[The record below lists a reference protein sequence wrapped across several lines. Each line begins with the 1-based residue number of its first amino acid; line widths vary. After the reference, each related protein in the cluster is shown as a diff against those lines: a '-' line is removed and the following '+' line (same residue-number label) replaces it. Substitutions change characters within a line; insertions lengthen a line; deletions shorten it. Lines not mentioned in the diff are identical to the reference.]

1 MSMLL
6 PVIAA
11 ILCGMAPARAVLA
24 QDPATEAA
32 PPPLPASGP
41 APIEIRL
48 SGGVYL
54 PRLVGNTKL
63 GPSPAAQDLDF
74 RSDIDL
80 NESRTIPLVEVLLV
94 KNQLW
99 EVQVSGFEYE
109 TSRTGIFEDTSDYGS
124 LSLAPGDTYRG
135 EFRMT
140 AIGAEVSRRQW
151 RAYEKDTDGVDLY
164 FSPTVGA
171 RLFDIR
177 QVIEEVGVGREEY
190 RADYLHAY
198 VGIQMD
204 MHWRSK
210 ATISW
215 LERYEI
221 EAGIFAGPA
230 LGADWGYG
238 WAIKASMSLYFSEDV
253 SFLFGY
259 RLYELILEDGEY
271 EISGGLQG
279 LFIGGTIRF

>member
-1 MSMLL
+1 MS
-6 PVIAA
+6 
-11 ILCGMAPARAVLA
+11 GMSSAPAAPAVAA
-24 QDPATEAA
+24 QDPPAPALEPAA
-32 PPPLPASGP
+32 PPHMPASGP
-41 APIEIRL
+41 KPIEIRL
-48 SGGVYL
+48 TAGVYL

-80 NESRTIPLVEVLLV
+80 NESRAIPLVEVMLV
-94 KNQLW
+94 KDQLW
-99 EVQVSGFEYE
+99 EVQMSGLEYE
-109 TSRTGIFEDTSDYGS
+109 TSRTGIFEGSSDYGS
-124 LSLAPGDTYRG
+124 LSLGPGDTYRG
-135 EFRMT
+135 EFRMS
-140 AIGAEVSRRQW
+140 AVGVEVSRRQW
-151 RAYEKDTDGVDLY
+151 RFYEGEDDEVDLF

-171 RLFDIR
+171 RLFDIE
-177 QVIEEVGVGREEY
+177 QSIEEVGVGREEF

-198 VGIQMD
+198 VGMQMD

-210 ATISW
+210 ATLPW

-230 LGADWGYG
+230 LGADSGFG
-238 WAIKASMSLYFSEDV
+238 WAIRAGMSLYFTEDV
-253 SFLFGY
+253 SVLFGY
-259 RLYELILEDGEY
+259 RLYELILEDSEY

>member
-1 MSMLL
+1 MLL

-94 KNQLW
+94 KNQLL
-99 EVQVSGFEYE
+99 EVQVSG
-109 TSRTGIFEDTSDYGS
+109 
-124 LSLAPGDTYRG
+124 
-135 EFRMT
+135 
-140 AIGAEVSRRQW
+140 
-151 RAYEKDTDGVDLY
+151 